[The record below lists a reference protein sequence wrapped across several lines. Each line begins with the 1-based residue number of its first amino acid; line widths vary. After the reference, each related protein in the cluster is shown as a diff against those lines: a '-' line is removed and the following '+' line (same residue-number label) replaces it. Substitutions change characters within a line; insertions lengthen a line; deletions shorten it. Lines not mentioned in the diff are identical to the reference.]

1 MASEATRMPGRV
13 ATFETCSRTLS
24 SIARTSASLANRMPG
39 TRIFPRGS
47 TTHSNSERRF
57 RRDRSTVPLRSD
69 VDHALRDPRP
79 ALSRHTQ
86 ARPGRALDLDRG
98 VVARDLHR
106 LAEGASGEP
115 RAVHFHLVA

>member
-24 SIARTSASLANRMPG
+24 SIARTSASLANRTPG

-47 TTHSNSERRF
+47 TTHSHSQRLF
-57 RRDRSTVPLRSD
+57 RRARATVALRSD

-86 ARPGRALDLDRG
+86 ARPGRAFDFDRG
-98 VVARDLHR
+98 VVARDLHG
-106 LAEGASGEP
+106 LAEGTGGQP
-115 RAVHFHLVA
+115 RA